1 VTVRTLSKFG
11 AVASLLVLSFGAS
24 GSPDLDAKLLAA
36 AQKPDPADVRALL
49 ASGADANARAAD
61 GSTAL
66 IYAAHFG
73 DIAGVQALLAAKGDP
88 SLTNRYGIGPMHEA
102 ALRADAGLLK
112 VLVDA
117 GADVDLALP
126 QGETPLMLASRT
138 SGVDAVRLLID
149 HGAQVN
155 VVERWQGETPLMYA
169 AAHDRAEVAAALI
182 AAGADVNA
190 RTPLNDLPDRKPAV
204 RYFVEIPLAG
214 LTPVM
219 FAARHGALSALRVL
233 IKAGGDVNA
242 KTPEGFSPVVIAL
255 DNLHFDAA
263 KVLVEA
269 GASADGGGLFAV
281 VEARNRVNYVG
292 EYQVPTGA
300 ESSLDVLK
308 LMLSRGADLMD
319 RLPEPLLDRDPRF
332 LPPPPK
338 ITDVALIRAA
348 RSSDV
353 EAMRVLVEGG
363 ADPSLH
369 DEKRGG
375 ITPLLA
381 VTMGPELPAL
391 IEADRQPSEKAAIA
405 AIDFL
410 LDHGVKPSSAN
421 DLGTT
426 ALHMAALRDYP
437 GVIRHMAERGAD
449 LNVADREGFTPL
461 DYAVGRLPSKLRAK
475 APGADAAAAVALR
488 ELGAHG
494 KDEQRTAAR

>member
-1 VTVRTLSKFG
+1 MKTLVEIG
-11 AVASLLVLSFGAS
+11 ALASLLVVWAGAVAAA
-24 GSPDLDAKLLAA
+24 PDVDSQLLDA
-36 AQKPDPADVRALL
+36 AQKNNSALVRSLL
-49 ASGADANARAAD
+49 TSGADANARAPD
-61 GSTAL
+61 GSTPM

-73 DIAGVQALLAAKGDP
+73 DLPGVQALLGAKGDP
-88 SLTNRYGIGPMHEA
+88 NLTNRYGIGPLHEA

-112 VLVDA
+112 TLVDA

-126 QGETPLMLASRT
+126 QGETALMLASRT
-138 SGVDAVRLLID
+138 SGADAVRLLIQR
-149 HGAQVN
+149 GAKVN
-155 VVERWQGETPLMYA
+155 VVERWQGQTPLMYA
-169 AAHDRAEVAAALI
+169 AANDRGEVAAALV

-190 RTPLNDLPDRKPAV
+190 RTPLNDLPERKPAV

-219 FAARHGALSALRVL
+219 FAARHGAVSALRVL
-233 IKAGGDVNA
+233 IKAGADLDA

-263 KVLVEA
+263 KVLVEG
-269 GASADGGGLFAV
+269 GANPNGGGLFAV
-281 VEARNRVNYVG
+281 VEARHRVNYVG

-300 ESSLDVLK
+300 ESSIELLK
-308 LMLSRGADLMD
+308 LMLAHGADLSD
-319 RLPEPLLDRDPRF
+319 RLPEPLLDRDARF
-332 LPPPPK
+332 GPPPPK
-338 ITDVALIRAA
+338 ITDLALIRAA

-353 EAMRVLVEGG
+353 EAMRVLVDAG

-381 VTMGPELPAL
+381 VMMGPELPAL
-391 IEADRQPSEKAAIA
+391 IEADRQPTEQAAIA

-410 LDHGVKPSSAN
+410 LDHGVAPSVAN
-421 DLGTT
+421 GLGTT

-437 GVIRHMAERGAD
+437 GVVRHMAERGAD
-449 LNVADREGFTPL
+449 LNVGDREGFTPL
-461 DYAVGRLPSKLRAK
+461 DYAMGHLPSRVRAK
-475 APGADAAAAVALR
+475 APGADAAVAVALR